1 MGRMRKGAP
10 RELQSLVNRLW
21 REAERSRQRR
31 LLVIAGEQK
40 KCYELAFS
48 LLQRRID
55 EKELDARK
63 VLLATSFLE
72 DVPERHPDFQV
83 IEFKDT
89 LKVLGMTFDA
99 MLLDF
104 HRTLV
109 PSDLGRLAGL
119 VRGGGLVFM
128 LVPPLDEFVEMVTK
142 FHRHIML
149 TPPYDEADIRR
160 NFLRWFVQK
169 LFEHDG
175 VAIAT
180 ADGRIHKK
188 PLASKIKRRR
198 RRPLPK
204 LPESPR
210 FKKIFYELCLTQD
223 QVEALKVLEELEK
236 GTKRIFVLTA
246 NRGRGKSSIIGLGL
260 AALVEASG
268 RRNRALKALL
278 TSPELENVTE
288 VFRFARIGLERVGR
302 KVTAKEHKG
311 FTFEL
316 RSGASLIEW
325 WGPMDAARKAERYD
339 VVVVDE
345 AAAIPIPLLFRILR
359 QAPRVIFSST
369 VHGYEGAGRG
379 FSVRFLRRLR
389 ESKESVVEYEMTE
402 PIRYSEADPI
412 EDWVFKT
419 LLLDAEPFSF
429 GKLEEVQLDA
439 CEYVTARV
447 EELFEREEVLRE
459 YFGILVLAHYK
470 NNPNDFAILCDAPN
484 QEVRMLTINHHVIC
498 SVQLAAEG
506 GLLDEDVEAMYYGY
520 APPGNLIPDIFI
532 KHYRCRDLSKLCGWR
547 IVRIATHPEIMR
559 RGIGTKMLAEIEKEA
574 RCKNIDWLGS
584 SFGATSELLRFWARS
599 GFFPIHISPARN
611 EVSGEYSVVVVK
623 PLSDVARS
631 AFQEIAALFFERFLK
646 LLREP
651 LNDLEI
657 GLSYLIIR
665 ILRNVLSGKPA
676 LVGSIAAATAAATT
690 AASVGDEKAEEA
702 EEDEVEG
709 VALGDVWR
717 EVWLRKLLSIDDLS
731 WRRAIIYAYGP
742 LKYEAVADCIADFVR
757 LYFLR
762 LEKKLSNFQ
771 ERLLILRV
779 LQGRSWEDVADVV
792 RRSITTC
799 ANELREA
806 VGIILKNFVEEAG
819 GMLRSYGEEISEF
832 QRKVPEEAE
841 ERA

>member
-1 MGRMRKGAP
+1 MAKRRKGASK
-10 RELQSLVNRLW
+10 ELRSLANRLW

-31 LLVIAGEQK
+31 MLVIAGEQK
-40 KCYELAFS
+40 ECYELAFS

-55 EKELDARK
+55 EKELDARR
-63 VLLATSFLE
+63 VLVAASFLE
-72 DVPERHPDFQV
+72 DVPERRPDFKV

-89 LKVLGMTFDA
+89 LKVLGMTFDT
-99 MLLDF
+99 MILDF

-109 PSDLGRLAGL
+109 PGDLGRLAGL
-119 VRGGGLVFM
+119 VRGGGLIFM
-128 LVPPLDEFVEMVTK
+128 LIPPLDEFENMVTK

-149 TPPYDEADIRR
+149 TPPYDETDIRH
-160 NFLRWFVQK
+160 NFLRWLVQK

-175 VAIAT
+175 IAIAT
-180 ADGRIHKK
+180 ADGKILKK
-188 PLASKIKRRR
+188 PPASKIRKRRR
-198 RRPLPK
+198 RALPK
-204 LPESPR
+204 LPESPK
-210 FKKIFYELCLTQD
+210 FKKVFYELCLTQD
-223 QVEALKVLEELEK
+223 QVEALKALEELEK
-236 GTKRIFVLTA
+236 GTKKVLVLTA
-246 NRGRGKSSIIGLGL
+246 NRGRGKSSVIGLGL
-260 AALVEASG
+260 AALVEASS
-268 RRNRALKALL
+268 RRNKALKAML

-288 VFRFARIGLERVGR
+288 VFRFAKIGLERIGR
-302 KVTAKEHKG
+302 RVVTKEHEG

-316 RSGASLIEW
+316 RSGSSLIEW
-325 WGPMDAARKAERYD
+325 WSPIDAARKAERYD

-369 VHGYEGAGRG
+369 IHGYEGAGRG
-379 FSVRFLRRLR
+379 FSVRFLRKLK
-389 ESKESVVEYEMTE
+389 ESKEDVIEYEMTE
-402 PIRYSEADPI
+402 PIRYSEDDPI
-412 EDWVFKT
+412 EEWVFKT

-429 GKLEEVQLDA
+429 GKLEEVPLDA
-439 CEYVTARV
+439 CEYVETRV
-447 EELFEREEVLRE
+447 EDLFEHEDVLRE

-484 QEVRMLTINHHVIC
+484 QEMRMLTLNRHVIC

-532 KHYRCRDLSKLCGWR
+532 KHYRRRDLSKLRGWR

-559 RGIGTKMLAEIEKEA
+559 KGIGTKMLAEIEKEA
-574 RCKNIDWLGS
+574 RRKNLDWLGS

-631 AFQEIAALFFERFLK
+631 AFHEIAALFFERFLK

-665 ILRNVLSGKPA
+665 ILRNILSGKPA
-676 LVGSIAAATAAATT
+676 LAGIAAAVEAAAPSGGEDVESNEGETERGGG
-690 AASVGDEKAEEA
+690 ALSEE
-702 EEDEVEG
+702 
-709 VALGDVWR
+709 WR
-717 EVWLRKLLSIDDLS
+717 EAWLRKLISIDDLN

-742 LKYEAVADCIADFVR
+742 MKYEAVADCIPDFVR

-771 ERLLILRV
+771 ERLLILKV
-779 LQGRSWEDVADVV
+779 LQGRSWEEVADVV

-806 VGIILKNFVEEAG
+806 VGTILEGFIEEAG

-832 QRKVPEEAE
+832 RRKVPEEA
-841 ERA
+841 